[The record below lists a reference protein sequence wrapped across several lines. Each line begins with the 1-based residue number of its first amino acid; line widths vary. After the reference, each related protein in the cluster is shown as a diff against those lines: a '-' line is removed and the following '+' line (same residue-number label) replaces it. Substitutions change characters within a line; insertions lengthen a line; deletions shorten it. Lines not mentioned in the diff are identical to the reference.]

1 MFFAFPAKKTPP
13 MFRTGSF
20 APLGRSWDQIGNT
33 PIVSTRSLV
42 EVTAAWRTFSSA
54 NKKGGVVKKNK
65 GQNHQGPWLLKLL
78 NYGGLWLVN
87 SWTILIS
94 YGLRPTT
101 FFLKGKSLEV
111 PCRSREWVLVKWHAS
126 PNEVVINHDKSR
138 AMDWWQFSKKNW
150 NLSPRFGLFHVCS
163 WWLITFKCS
172 RFHQL
177 FWLHQPAS

>member
-13 MFRTGSF
+13 MFETGSF

-126 PNEVVINHDKSR
+126 PNEVVINHDQSR
-138 AMDWWQFSKKNW
+138 AMDWWQFSKKKLEFISKVW
-150 NLSPRFGLFHVCS
+150 TVPCVFMVIDYL
-163 WWLITFKCS
+163 
-172 RFHQL
+172 
-177 FWLHQPAS
+177 